1 MAQAPVNP
9 ESYDASDITVLEG
22 LEAVRLRPGMYIGST
37 GPTGLQHLIWEIVDN
52 AVDEAM
58 AGFCEQVDITI
69 HGDGSITVVDN
80 GRGIPVDKHETTG
93 KTGVETVMTTLHAGG
108 KFGGKS
114 YQVSGGLHGVGASV
128 VNALSETTIVEVR
141 RDGKVF
147 RQEYSRGDAQTELE
161 SRPQAETDP
170 AGTGT
175 TVTWIPDM
183 EVFEELTYDFNAI
196 ASRFREM
203 AYLNQGLGIR
213 FRSEFHDEL
222 WPHNEVSYLF
232 DGGVESFVRT
242 MNRRRGAIHDN
253 IVYTREDVEGAQ
265 VEVAFQYN
273 ESFNENCLSF
283 ANCINTIDGGSHVT
297 GFRSALTRVLN
308 DYGRKSKLLKEDAP
322 NLSGEDVREGMLSV
336 ISVKLTD
343 PQFEGQTKGR
353 LGNPEVKGAVETVV
367 GRRLSEFLED
377 HPVDAQKILEKA
389 TTAARAREA
398 AKKARDLVLRK
409 NAMDGGSLPGMLAD
423 CSEKDPSRSELYI
436 VEGPSAGGSAKQG
449 RDRRFQAVL
458 PLRGKILNVEKARF
472 ERMIES
478 DTIRALVT
486 ALGCNIGEDYDESKL
501 RYHRVVIMTDA
512 DVDGAH
518 IRTLLLTFFFRNL
531 PELIGGGYLYI
542 AQAPL
547 YKASRGR
554 SASWLFSDEELDRW
568 LASRVYSKLSV
579 TSQTDEGVSFKGGP
593 LGGIMSPVRDFAE
606 AVAALR
612 TLGLSDAVTL
622 RLLTDPELR
631 NLDFRPPAPEPPAP
645 TEPVQPTM
653 FDEGPPSDETDPESP
668 ESPEFE
674 DLGESTE
681 PVEPPAPLPDIT
693 FDIDGYT
700 LTRAIYEHPVL
711 NTARRLFPR
720 VQKVVDNSPY
730 GIARE
735 EDEIARDVAWNDLVT
750 TLEENA
756 DRGNVAIQRYKGLG
770 EMNADQLWETT
781 MDPGERVMLRVTAD
795 DAIRADELFRTL
807 MGDDVEPRR
816 DFIRTHALEVKNLDV

>member
-37 GPTGLQHLIWEIVDN
+37 GPSGLQHLIWEIVDN

-58 AGFCEQVDITI
+58 AGFCDQVDITI
-69 HGDGSITVVDN
+69 HGDGSVTVIDN

-128 VNALSETTIVEVR
+128 VNALSKTTIVEVR
-141 RDGKVF
+141 RDNKVH
-147 RQEYSRGDAQTELE
+147 RQEYSLGGAVTELV
-161 SRPQAETDP
+161 SRPQVDIDSK
-170 AGTGT
+170 GTGT
-175 TVTWIPDM
+175 TVTWMPDM
-183 EVFEELTYDFNAI
+183 GTFEELTYDFESISN
-196 ASRFREM
+196 RFREM

-213 FRSEFHDEL
+213 FRSDFHDEL

-242 MNRRRGAIHDN
+242 MNRKRGAIHDN
-253 IVYTREDVEGAQ
+253 IVYTRDTVDSAQ

-273 ESFNENCLSF
+273 ESFVENCLSF
-283 ANCINTIDGGSHVT
+283 ANCINTNDGGSHVT

-308 DYGRKSKLLKEDAP
+308 DYGRKSKLLKDDSP

-353 LGNPEVKGAVETVV
+353 LGNPEIKGAVETVV
-367 GRRLSEFLED
+367 GKRLSEFLED
-377 HPVDAQKILEKA
+377 NPVDAQKILEKA
-389 TTAARAREA
+389 TTAARARAA

-423 CSEKDPSRSELYI
+423 CSEKDPSVSELYI

-486 ALGCNIGEDYDESKL
+486 ALGCNIGEDYDQSKL

-579 TSQTDEGVSFKGGP
+579 TSQTDDSVAFKGGP
-593 LGGIMSPVRDFAE
+593 LGGIMSPVRDFAD

-612 TLGLSDAVTL
+612 TLGLSEAVTL
-622 RLLTDPELR
+622 RLLTDPELQ
-631 NLDFRPPAPEPPAP
+631 NLDFRPPTPELPD
-645 TEPVQPTM
+645 PVQPTM
-653 FDEGPPSDETDPESP
+653 FDDEQSPNGSDPEP
-668 ESPEFE
+668 ETTDDIE
-674 DLGESTE
+674 E
-681 PVEPPAPLPDIT
+681 PSEPLAPVPDIT
-693 FDIDGYT
+693 LDVDGFT
-700 LTRAIYEHPVL
+700 LTRAIYEHPTL
-711 NTARRLFPR
+711 NSARRLFPR
-720 VQKVVDNSPY
+720 VQKVVENSPY
-730 GIARE
+730 GISRE
-735 EDEIARDVAWNDLVT
+735 EDEIARDIPWNDLVT
-750 TLEENA
+750 TLEDNA

-781 MDPGERVMLRVTAD
+781 MDPSERLMLRVTAD
-795 DAIRADELFRTL
+795 DAIRADELFTTL
-807 MGDDVEPRR
+807 MGDEVEPRR

>member
-37 GPTGLQHLIWEIVDN
+37 GPSGLQHLIWEIVDN

-58 AGFCEQVDITI
+58 AGFCDQVDITI
-69 HGDGSITVVDN
+69 HGDGSVTVVDN

-128 VNALSETTIVEVR
+128 VNALSKTTIVEVR
-141 RDGKVF
+141 RDNKVH
-147 RQEYSRGDAQTELE
+147 RQEYSLGGPVTELV
-161 SRPQAETDP
+161 SRPQVDIDP
-170 AGTGT
+170 KGTGT
-175 TVTWIPDM
+175 TVTWMPDM
-183 EVFEELTYDFNAI
+183 GTFEELTYDFESISN
-196 ASRFREM
+196 RFREM

-213 FRSEFHDEL
+213 FRSDFHDEL

-242 MNRRRGAIHDN
+242 MNRKRGAIHDN
-253 IVYTREDVEGAQ
+253 IVYTQETVDNAQ

-273 ESFNENCLSF
+273 ESFVENCLSF
-283 ANCINTIDGGSHVT
+283 ANCINTNDGGSHVT

-308 DYGRKSKLLKEDAP
+308 DYGRKSKLLKEDSP

-353 LGNPEVKGAVETVV
+353 LGNPEIKGAVETVV
-367 GRRLSEFLED
+367 GKRLSEFLED
-377 HPVDAQKILEKA
+377 NPVDAQKILEKA
-389 TTAARAREA
+389 TTAARARAA

-423 CSEKDPSRSELYI
+423 CSEKDPSVSELYI

-486 ALGCNIGEDYDESKL
+486 ALGCNIGEDYDQSKL

-554 SASWLFSDEELDRW
+554 SASWLFTDEELDRW

-579 TSQTDEGVSFKGGP
+579 TSQTDDSVAFKGGP
-593 LGGIMSPVRDFAE
+593 LGGIMSPVRDFAD

-612 TLGLSDAVTL
+612 TLGLSEAVTL
-622 RLLTDPELR
+622 QLLTDPELQ
-631 NLDFRPPAPEPPAP
+631 NLDFRTPAPELPN
-645 TEPVQPTM
+645 PVQPTM
-653 FDEGPPSDETDPESP
+653 FDDEQSPDEVDPESKTT
-668 ESPEFE
+668 E
-674 DLGESTE
+674 DIETSS
-681 PVEPPAPLPDIT
+681 EPPSPPPPDIT
-693 FDIDGYT
+693 FDVNGFT
-700 LTRAIYEHPVL
+700 LTRAIYEHPTL
-711 NTARRLFPR
+711 NSARRLFPR
-720 VQKVVDNSPY
+720 VQKVIEHSPY
-730 GIARE
+730 GISRE
-735 EDEIARDVAWNDLVT
+735 EDEIARDIPWNDLVA
-750 TLEENA
+750 TLEDNA

-781 MDPGERVMLRVTAD
+781 MDPSERLMLRVTAN
-795 DAIRADELFRTL
+795 DAIRADELFTTL
-807 MGDDVEPRR
+807 MGDEVEPRR

>member
-37 GPTGLQHLIWEIVDN
+37 GPSGLQHLIWEIVDN

-58 AGFCEQVDITI
+58 AGFCDQVDITI
-69 HGDGSITVVDN
+69 HGDGSVTVVDN

-128 VNALSETTIVEVR
+128 VNALSKTTIVEVR
-141 RDGKVF
+141 RDNKVH
-147 RQEYSRGDAQTELE
+147 RQEYSLGGPVTELV
-161 SRPQAETDP
+161 SRPQVDIDP
-170 AGTGT
+170 KGTGT
-175 TVTWIPDM
+175 TVTWMPDM
-183 EVFEELTYDFNAI
+183 GTFEELTYDFESISN
-196 ASRFREM
+196 RFREM

-213 FRSEFHDEL
+213 FRSDFHDEL

-242 MNRRRGAIHDN
+242 MNRKRGAIHDN
-253 IVYTREDVEGAQ
+253 IVYTQETVDNAQ

-273 ESFNENCLSF
+273 ESFVENCLSF
-283 ANCINTIDGGSHVT
+283 ANCINTNDGGSHVT

-308 DYGRKSKLLKEDAP
+308 DYGRKSKLLKEDSP

-353 LGNPEVKGAVETVV
+353 LGNPEIKGAVETVV
-367 GRRLSEFLED
+367 GKRLSEFLED
-377 HPVDAQKILEKA
+377 NPVDAQKILEKA
-389 TTAARAREA
+389 TTAARARAA

-423 CSEKDPSRSELYI
+423 CSEKDPSVSELYI

-486 ALGCNIGEDYDESKL
+486 ALGCNIGEDYDQSKL

-554 SASWLFSDEELDRW
+554 SASWLFTDEELDRW

-579 TSQTDEGVSFKGGP
+579 TSQTDDSVSFKGGP
-593 LGGIMSPVRDFAE
+593 LGGIMSPVRDFAD

-612 TLGLSDAVTL
+612 TLGLSEAVTL
-622 RLLTDPELR
+622 QLLTDPELQ
-631 NLDFRPPAPEPPAP
+631 NLDFRTPAPELPN
-645 TEPVQPTM
+645 PVQPTM
-653 FDEGPPSDETDPESP
+653 FDDEQSPDEVDPESKTT
-668 ESPEFE
+668 E
-674 DLGESTE
+674 DIETSS
-681 PVEPPAPLPDIT
+681 EPPSPPPPDIT
-693 FDIDGYT
+693 FDVNGFT
-700 LTRAIYEHPVL
+700 LTQAIYEHPTL
-711 NTARRLFPR
+711 NSARRLFPR
-720 VQKVVDNSPY
+720 VQKVVEHSPY
-730 GIARE
+730 GISRE
-735 EDEIARDVAWNDLVT
+735 EDEIARDIPWNDLVA
-750 TLEENA
+750 TLEDNA

-781 MDPGERVMLRVTAD
+781 MDPSERLMLRVTAD
-795 DAIRADELFRTL
+795 DAIRADELFTTL
-807 MGDDVEPRR
+807 MGDEVEPRR

>member
-37 GPTGLQHLIWEIVDN
+37 GPSGLQHLIWEIVDN

-58 AGFCEQVDITI
+58 AGFCDQVDITI
-69 HGDGSITVVDN
+69 HGDGSVTVIDN

-128 VNALSETTIVEVR
+128 VNALSKTTIVEVR
-141 RDGKVF
+141 RGNRVH
-147 RQEYSRGDAQTELE
+147 RQEYSLGGAVTELV
-161 SRPQAETDP
+161 SRPQVDIDSK
-170 AGTGT
+170 GTGT
-175 TVTWIPDM
+175 TVTWMPDM
-183 EVFEELTYDFNAI
+183 GTFEELTYDFESISN
-196 ASRFREM
+196 RFREM

-213 FRSEFHDEL
+213 FRSDFHDEL

-242 MNRRRGAIHDN
+242 MNRKRGAIHDN
-253 IVYTREDVEGAQ
+253 IVYTRETVDNAQ

-273 ESFNENCLSF
+273 ESFVENCLSF
-283 ANCINTIDGGSHVT
+283 ANCINTNDGGSHVT

-308 DYGRKSKLLKEDAP
+308 DYGRKSKLLKDDSP

-353 LGNPEVKGAVETVV
+353 LGNPEIKGAVETVV
-367 GRRLSEFLED
+367 GKRLSEFLED
-377 HPVDAQKILEKA
+377 NPVDAQKILEKA
-389 TTAARAREA
+389 TTAARARAA

-409 NAMDGGSLPGMLAD
+409 NAMDGGSLPGVLAD
-423 CSEKDPSRSELYI
+423 CSEKDPSISELYI

-472 ERMIES
+472 ERMIAS

-486 ALGCNIGEDYDESKL
+486 ALGCNIGEDYDQSKL

-531 PELIGGGYLYI
+531 PELIGSGYLYI

-554 SASWLFSDEELDRW
+554 SASWLFTDEELDRW

-579 TSQTDEGVSFKGGP
+579 TSQTDDSVAFKGGP
-593 LGGIMSPVRDFAE
+593 LGGIMSPVRDFAD

-612 TLGLSDAVTL
+612 TLGLSEAVTL
-622 RLLTDPELR
+622 QLLTDPELQ
-631 NLDFRPPAPEPPAP
+631 NLDFRPPVPELP
-645 TEPVQPTM
+645 EPVQPTM
-653 FDEGPPSDETDPESP
+653 FGDEQSPNGFDLES
-668 ESPEFE
+668 
-674 DLGESTE
+674 ESTDDIEKSSE
-681 PVEPPAPLPDIT
+681 PLPPPPPPPDIT
-693 FDIDGYT
+693 FDVDGFT
-700 LTRAIYEHPVL
+700 LTRAIYEHPTL
-711 NTARRLFPR
+711 NSARRLFPR
-720 VQKVVDNSPY
+720 VQKVVENSPY
-730 GIARE
+730 GISRE
-735 EDEIARDVAWNDLVT
+735 EDEIARDIPWNDLVT
-750 TLEENA
+750 TLEDNA

-781 MDPGERVMLRVTAD
+781 MDPSERLMLRVTAD
-795 DAIRADELFRTL
+795 DAIRADELFTTL
-807 MGDDVEPRR
+807 MGDEVEPRR
-816 DFIRTHALEVKNLDV
+816 NFIRTHALEVKNLDV

>member
-9 ESYDASDITVLEG
+9 DSYDASDITVLEG

-58 AGFCEQVDITI
+58 AGFCDHVDITI
-69 HGDGSITVVDN
+69 HPDGSVTVIDN

-128 VNALSETTIVEVR
+128 VNALSISTVVEVR
-141 RDGKVF
+141 RGNKVY
-147 RQEYSRGDAQTELE
+147 RQEYSRGGPVGELE
-161 SRPQAETDP
+161 SRKQTEADP
-170 AGTGT
+170 EGTGT
-175 TVTWIPDM
+175 TVTWMPDM
-183 EVFEELTYDFNAI
+183 DIFDELTYDYDAI
-196 ASRFREM
+196 SNRFREM
-203 AYLNQGLGIR
+203 AYLNQGLSIR
-213 FRSEFHDEL
+213 FHSDYHEDL

-242 MNRRRGAIHDN
+242 MNRKRGAIHDN
-253 IVYTREDVEGAQ
+253 IVYTQESVDSAQ

-308 DYGRKSKLLKEDAP
+308 DYGRKSKLLKDDAP

-367 GRRLSEFLED
+367 GRRLAEFLED
-377 HPVDAQKILEKA
+377 NPVDAQKILEKA

-423 CSEKDPSRSELYI
+423 CSEKDPANSELYI

-449 RDRRFQAVL
+449 LDRRFQAVL

-486 ALGCNIGEDYDESKL
+486 ALGCNIGEDYDASKL

-579 TSQTDEGVSFKGGP
+579 TSQTDEEVSFKGGP
-593 LGGIMSPVRDFAE
+593 LGGIMSPVRDFGE
-606 AVAALR
+606 AVAAMR
-612 TLGLSDAVTL
+612 TLGLTDDVTL
-622 RLLTDPELR
+622 KLLSDPELQ
-631 NLDFRPPAPEPPAP
+631 NLDFRPPAAELP
-645 TEPVQPTM
+645 EPVQPTM
-653 FDEGPPSDETDPESP
+653 FDESSDQDSETETDG
-668 ESPEFE
+668 
-674 DLGESTE
+674 LAE
-681 PVEPPAPLPDIT
+681 PVEPPPPPPDIT
-693 FDIDGYT
+693 FEIGDYT
-700 LTRAIYEHPVL
+700 LTRAIYEHPVM
-711 NTARRLFPR
+711 NTLRRLFPR
-720 VQKVVDNSPY
+720 VQKIVENSPY

-735 EDEIARDVAWNDLVT
+735 EDEIARDVTWNDLVT

-781 MDPGERVMLRVTAD
+781 MDPSERVMLRVTAD

>member
-1 MAQAPVNP
+1 
-9 ESYDASDITVLEG
+9 
-22 LEAVRLRPGMYIGST
+22 
-37 GPTGLQHLIWEIVDN
+37 
-52 AVDEAM
+52 
-58 AGFCEQVDITI
+58 
-69 HGDGSITVVDN
+69 
-80 GRGIPVDKHETTG
+80 
-93 KTGVETVMTTLHAGG
+93 
-108 KFGGKS
+108 
-114 YQVSGGLHGVGASV
+114 
-128 VNALSETTIVEVR
+128 
-141 RDGKVF
+141 
-147 RQEYSRGDAQTELE
+147 
-161 SRPQAETDP
+161 
-170 AGTGT
+170 
-175 TVTWIPDM
+175 
-183 EVFEELTYDFNAI
+183 
-196 ASRFREM
+196 
-203 AYLNQGLGIR
+203 
-213 FRSEFHDEL
+213 
-222 WPHNEVSYLF
+222 
-232 DGGVESFVRT
+232 
-242 MNRRRGAIHDN
+242 MNRKRGAIHDN
-253 IVYTREDVEGAQ
+253 IVYTQENVDGAQ

-273 ESFNENCLSF
+273 ESFVENCLSF

-308 DYGRKSKLLKEDAP
+308 DYGRKSKLLKEDAA

-336 ISVKLTD
+336 ISVKLTN

-367 GRRLSEFLED
+367 GRRLAEFLED
-377 HPVDAQKILEKA
+377 NPMDAQKILEKA

-423 CSEKDPSRSELYI
+423 CSEKDPANSELYI

-478 DTIRALVT
+478 DTIRSLVT
-486 ALGCNIGEDYDESKL
+486 ALGCNIGEDYDASKL

-579 TSQTDEGVSFKGGP
+579 TSQTDDEVNFKGGP
-593 LGGIMSPVRDFAE
+593 LGGIMSPVRDFADTI
-606 AVAALR
+606 AALR
-612 TLGLSDAVTL
+612 TIGLSEEVTL
-622 RLLTDPELR
+622 RLLTDPELQ
-631 NLDFRPPAPEPPAP
+631 NLSFRPPMPETP
-645 TEPVQPTM
+645 EPVQPTM
-653 FDEGPPSDETDPESP
+653 FDEPASEDAESESVPE
-668 ESPEFE
+668 
-674 DLGESTE
+674 DAGE
-681 PVEPPAPLPDIT
+681 PVEPPPPAPDIT
-693 FDIDGYT
+693 FDIDGFT
-700 LTRAIYEHPVL
+700 LSRAIYEHPTL
-711 NTARRLFPR
+711 NSARRLFPR
-720 VQKVVDNSPY
+720 VQKIVENSPY

-735 EDEIARDVAWNDLVT
+735 EDEIARDVDWNDLVT

-781 MDPGERVMLRVTAD
+781 MDPAERVMLRVTAD
-795 DAIRADELFRTL
+795 DAIQADDLFRTL

>member
-58 AGFCEQVDITI
+58 AGFCDFVDITI
-69 HGDGSITVVDN
+69 NPDGSVKVVDN
-80 GRGIPVDKHETTG
+80 GRGIPVDKHDTTG

-128 VNALSETTIVEVR
+128 VNALSASTLVEVR
-141 RDGKVF
+141 RGNKVHT
-147 RQEYSRGDAQTELE
+147 QEYSRGGALGELV
-161 SRPQAETDP
+161 SRPQTENDP
-170 AGTGT
+170 VGTGT
-175 TVTWIPDM
+175 TVTWMPDM
-183 EVFEELTYDFNAI
+183 DIFDELTYDFDAI
-196 ASRFREM
+196 SNRFREM

-213 FRSEFHDEL
+213 FHSDYHEDL

-253 IVYTREDVEGAQ
+253 IVYTRESVENAQ

-308 DYGRKSKLLKEDAP
+308 DYGRKSKLLKEDAA

-367 GRRLSEFLED
+367 GRRLNEFLED
-377 HPVDAQKILEKA
+377 NPVDAQKILEKA

-423 CSEKDPSRSELYI
+423 CSEKDPANSELYI

-486 ALGCNIGEDYDESKL
+486 ALGCNIGEDYDPSKL

-518 IRTLLLTFFFRNL
+518 IRTLLLTFFYRNL

-554 SASWLFSDEELDRW
+554 AASWLFSDEELDRW
-568 LASRVYSKLSV
+568 LASRVYAKLSV
-579 TSQTDEGVSFKGGP
+579 TSQTDNDVSFKGGP
-593 LGGIMSPVRDFAE
+593 LGGIMSPLRDFGE
-606 AVAALR
+606 AVAALG
-612 TLGLSDAVTL
+612 TLGLTDDITL
-622 RLLTDPELR
+622 RLLSDPDLQ
-631 NLDFRPPAPEPPAP
+631 NLDFRPELPELPD
-645 TEPVQPTM
+645 PVQPMM
-653 FDEGPPSDETDPESP
+653 FDEPEMGDSEAESEQQPESHEVP
-668 ESPEFE
+668 P
-674 DLGESTE
+674 DL
-681 PVEPPAPLPDIT
+681 T
-693 FDIDGYT
+693 FSIGDYT
-700 LTRAIYEHPVL
+700 LTRAIYEHPVM

-720 VQKVVDNSPY
+720 VQKVIENSPY
-730 GIARE
+730 GISRE
-735 EDEIARDVAWNDLVT
+735 EDEIARDVNWDELVM

-756 DRGNVAIQRYKGLG
+756 DRGNLAIQRYKGLG

-781 MDPGERVMLRVTAD
+781 MDPAERVMLRVTAD

-816 DFIRTHALEVKNLDV
+816 DFIRTHALEVRNLDV

>member
-37 GPTGLQHLIWEIVDN
+37 GPSGLQHLIWEIVDN

-58 AGFCEQVDITI
+58 AGFCDQVDITI
-69 HGDGSITVVDN
+69 HPDGSLTVIDN
-80 GRGIPVDKHETTG
+80 GRGIPVDRHETTG

-128 VNALSETTIVEVR
+128 VNALSISTIVEVR
-141 RDGKVF
+141 REGKVF
-147 RQEYSRGDAQTELE
+147 RQEYSRGDPQTELV
-161 SRPQAETDP
+161 SRPQLETDP
-170 AGTGT
+170 PGTGT
-175 TVTWIPDM
+175 LVTWMPDM
-183 EVFEELTYDFNAI
+183 DVFDELAYDYDAI
-196 ASRFREM
+196 SNRFREM

-213 FRSEFHDEL
+213 FRSDFHDEL

-242 MNRRRGAIHDN
+242 MNRKRGAIHDK
-253 IVYTREDVEGAQ
+253 IVYTKEDVDGTQ

-308 DYGRKSKLLKEDAP
+308 DYGRKSKLLKDDAP

-367 GRRLSEFLED
+367 GRRLAEFLED
-377 HPVDAQKILEKA
+377 NPIDAQKILEKA

-409 NAMDGGSLPGMLAD
+409 NAMDGGSLPGTLAD
-423 CSEKDPSRSELYI
+423 CSEKDPAKSELYI

-449 RDRRFQAVL
+449 RDRWFQAVL

-478 DTIRALVT
+478 ETIRMLIT
-486 ALGCNIGEDYDESKL
+486 ALGCGIGEDYNQSKL

-531 PELIGGGYLYI
+531 PELITSGYLYI

-547 YKASRGR
+547 YRASRGR
-554 SASWLFSDEELDRW
+554 SASWLFSDDELDKW

-579 TSQTDEGVSFKGGP
+579 TSQTDDQVSFRGGP
-593 LGGIMSPVRDFAE
+593 LGGILSPVRDFGD

-612 TLGLSDAVTL
+612 TLGVSEAVTL
-622 RLLTDPELR
+622 RLLRDPDLQH
-631 NLDFRPPAPEPPAP
+631 LDFRPPAPD
-645 TEPVQPTM
+645 PVQPTM
-653 FDEGPPSDETDPESP
+653 FADDASTDGTGPDSESGVDITAEPIETP
-668 ESPEFE
+668 
-674 DLGESTE
+674 
-681 PVEPPAPLPDIT
+681 PPAPDIT

-700 LTRAIYEHPVL
+700 LTRAIYEHPVM
-711 NTARRLFPR
+711 NTARRLYPK
-720 VQKVVDNSPY
+720 VQKIVENSPY

-735 EDEIARDVAWNDLVT
+735 EDEIARDVLWSDLVT

-756 DRGNVAIQRYKGLG
+756 DRGNVSIQRYKGLG

-781 MDPGERVMLRVTAD
+781 MDPAERVMLRVTTD
-795 DAIRADELFRTL
+795 DQIQADELFRTL
-807 MGDDVEPRR
+807 MGDDVAPRR
-816 DFIRTHALEVKNLDV
+816 DFIRTHALEVRNLDI

>member
-37 GPTGLQHLIWEIVDN
+37 GPSGLQHLIWEIVDN

-58 AGFCEQVDITI
+58 AGFCDQVDITI
-69 HGDGSITVVDN
+69 HGDGSVTVVDN

-128 VNALSETTIVEVR
+128 VNALSKTTIVEVR
-141 RDGKVF
+141 RDNKVH
-147 RQEYSRGDAQTELE
+147 RQEYSLGGPVTELV
-161 SRPQAETDP
+161 SRPQVDIDP
-170 AGTGT
+170 KGTGT
-175 TVTWIPDM
+175 TVTWMPDM
-183 EVFEELTYDFNAI
+183 GTFEELTYDFESISN
-196 ASRFREM
+196 RFREM

-213 FRSEFHDEL
+213 FRSDFHDEL

-242 MNRRRGAIHDN
+242 MNRKRGAIHDN
-253 IVYTREDVEGAQ
+253 IVYTQETVDNAQ

-273 ESFNENCLSF
+273 ESFVENCLSF
-283 ANCINTIDGGSHVT
+283 ANCINTNDGGSHVT

-308 DYGRKSKLLKEDAP
+308 DYGRKSKLLKEDSP

-353 LGNPEVKGAVETVV
+353 LGNPEIKGAVETVV
-367 GRRLSEFLED
+367 GKRLSEFLED
-377 HPVDAQKILEKA
+377 NPVDAQKILEKA
-389 TTAARAREA
+389 TTAARARAA

-423 CSEKDPSRSELYI
+423 CSEKDPSVSELYI

-486 ALGCNIGEDYDESKL
+486 ALGCNIGEDYDQSKL

-554 SASWLFSDEELDRW
+554 SASWLFTDEELDRW

-579 TSQTDEGVSFKGGP
+579 TSQTDDSVAFKGGP
-593 LGGIMSPVRDFAE
+593 LGGIMSPVRDFAD

-612 TLGLSDAVTL
+612 TLGLSEAVTL
-622 RLLTDPELR
+622 QLLTDPELQ
-631 NLDFRPPAPEPPAP
+631 NLDFRTPAPELPN
-645 TEPVQPTM
+645 PVQPTM
-653 FDEGPPSDETDPESP
+653 FDDEQSSDKVDPESKTT
-668 ESPEFE
+668 E
-674 DLGESTE
+674 DIETSS
-681 PVEPPAPLPDIT
+681 EPPSPPPPDIT
-693 FDIDGYT
+693 FDVNGFT
-700 LTRAIYEHPVL
+700 LTQAIYEHPTL
-711 NTARRLFPR
+711 NSARRLFPR
-720 VQKVVDNSPY
+720 VQKVVEHSPY
-730 GIARE
+730 GISRE
-735 EDEIARDVAWNDLVT
+735 EDEIARDIPWNDLVA
-750 TLEENA
+750 TLEDNA

-781 MDPGERVMLRVTAD
+781 MDPSERLMLRVTAD
-795 DAIRADELFRTL
+795 DAIRADEMFTTL
-807 MGDDVEPRR
+807 MGDEVEPRR

>member
-37 GPTGLQHLIWEIVDN
+37 GPSGLQHLIWEIVDN

-58 AGFCEQVDITI
+58 AGFCDQVDITI
-69 HGDGSITVVDN
+69 HGDGSVTVIDN

-128 VNALSETTIVEVR
+128 VNALSKTTIVEVR
-141 RDGKVF
+141 RDNKVH
-147 RQEYSRGDAQTELE
+147 RQEYSLGGAVTELV
-161 SRPQAETDP
+161 SRPQVDADSK
-170 AGTGT
+170 GTGT
-175 TVTWIPDM
+175 TVTWMPDM
-183 EVFEELTYDFNAI
+183 GTFEELTYDFESISN
-196 ASRFREM
+196 RFREM

-213 FRSEFHDEL
+213 FRSDFHDEL

-242 MNRRRGAIHDN
+242 MNRKRGAIHDN
-253 IVYTREDVEGAQ
+253 IVYTQETVDNAQ

-273 ESFNENCLSF
+273 ESFVENCLSF
-283 ANCINTIDGGSHVT
+283 ANCINTNDGGSHVT

-308 DYGRKSKLLKEDAP
+308 DYGRKSKLLKDDSP

-353 LGNPEVKGAVETVV
+353 LGNPEIKGAVEAVV
-367 GRRLSEFLED
+367 GKRLSEFLED
-377 HPVDAQKILEKA
+377 NPVDAQKILEKA
-389 TTAARAREA
+389 TTAARARAA

-423 CSEKDPSRSELYI
+423 CSEKDPSISELYI

-486 ALGCNIGEDYDESKL
+486 ALGCNIGEDYDQSKL

-531 PELIGGGYLYI
+531 PELIGSGYLYI

-554 SASWLFSDEELDRW
+554 SASWLFTDEELDRW

-579 TSQTDEGVSFKGGP
+579 TSQTDESVTFKGGP
-593 LGGIMSPVRDFAE
+593 LGGIMSPVRDFAD

-612 TLGLSDAVTL
+612 TLGLSEAVTL
-622 RLLTDPELR
+622 RLLTDPELQ
-631 NLDFRPPAPEPPAP
+631 NMDFRPPAPELP
-645 TEPVQPTM
+645 ESVQPTM
-653 FDEGPPSDETDPESP
+653 FGDEQSPNGSDPESETTGDIV
-668 ESPEFE
+668 ES
-674 DLGESTE
+674 SE
-681 PVEPPAPLPDIT
+681 PLAPPPPPPDIT
-693 FDIDGYT
+693 FDIDGFT
-700 LTRAIYEHPVL
+700 LTRAIYEHPTL
-711 NTARRLFPR
+711 NSARRLFPR
-720 VQKVVDNSPY
+720 VQKVVENSPY
-730 GIARE
+730 GISRE
-735 EDEIARDVAWNDLVT
+735 VDEIARDIPWNDLVA
-750 TLEENA
+750 TLEDNA

-781 MDPGERVMLRVTAD
+781 MDPSERVMLRVTAD
-795 DAIRADELFRTL
+795 DAIRADELFTTL

>member
-37 GPTGLQHLIWEIVDN
+37 GPSGLQHLIWEIVDN

-58 AGFCEQVDITI
+58 AGFCDQVDITI
-69 HGDGSITVVDN
+69 HGDGSVTVIDN

-128 VNALSETTIVEVR
+128 VNALSKTTIVEVR
-141 RDGKVF
+141 RGNNVH
-147 RQEYSRGDAQTELE
+147 RQEYSLGGAVTELV
-161 SRPQAETDP
+161 SRPQVESDP
-170 AGTGT
+170 KGTGT
-175 TVTWIPDM
+175 TVTWAPDM
-183 EVFEELTYDFNAI
+183 GTFEELTYDFDAI
-196 ASRFREM
+196 SNRFREM

-213 FRSEFHDEL
+213 FHSDFHEEL

-242 MNRRRGAIHDN
+242 MNRKRGAIHDN
-253 IVYTREDVEGAQ
+253 IVYTRETVDSAQ

-273 ESFNENCLSF
+273 ESFVENCLSF
-283 ANCINTIDGGSHVT
+283 ANCINTNDGGSHVT

-308 DYGRKSKLLKEDAP
+308 DYGRKSKLLKDDSP

-353 LGNPEVKGAVETVV
+353 LGNPEIKGAVETVV
-367 GRRLSEFLED
+367 GKRLSEFLED
-377 HPVDAQKILEKA
+377 NPVDAQKILEKA
-389 TTAARAREA
+389 TTAARARAA

-423 CSEKDPSRSELYI
+423 CSEKDPSISELYI

-486 ALGCNIGEDYDESKL
+486 ALGCNIGEDYDQSKL

-531 PELIGGGYLYI
+531 PELIGSGYLYI

-579 TSQTDEGVSFKGGP
+579 TSQTNDSVAFKGGP
-593 LGGIMSPVRDFAE
+593 LGGIMSPVRDFAD

-612 TLGLSDAVTL
+612 TLGLSEAVTL
-622 RLLTDPELR
+622 RLLTDPELQ
-631 NLDFRPPAPEPPAP
+631 NLDFRPPAPELP
-645 TEPVQPTM
+645 EPVQPTM
-653 FDEGPPSDETDPESP
+653 FGDEQSSNGSDPDSETTDDIEES
-668 ESPEFE
+668 S
-674 DLGESTE
+674 E
-681 PVEPPAPLPDIT
+681 PVAPPPPPPPDIT
-693 FDIDGYT
+693 FDVDGFT
-700 LTRAIYEHPVL
+700 LTRAIYEHPTL
-711 NTARRLFPR
+711 NSARRLFPR
-720 VQKVVDNSPY
+720 VQKVVENSPY
-730 GIARE
+730 GISRE
-735 EDEIARDVAWNDLVT
+735 EDEIARDIPWNDLVT
-750 TLEENA
+750 TLEDNA

-781 MDPGERVMLRVTAD
+781 MDPSERVMLRVTAD
-795 DAIRADELFRTL
+795 DAIRADELFTTL

>member
-1 MAQAPVNP
+1 M
-9 ESYDASDITVLEG
+9 
-22 LEAVRLRPGMYIGST
+22 
-37 GPTGLQHLIWEIVDN
+37 
-52 AVDEAM
+52 
-58 AGFCEQVDITI
+58 
-69 HGDGSITVVDN
+69 
-80 GRGIPVDKHETTG
+80 
-93 KTGVETVMTTLHAGG
+93 
-108 KFGGKS
+108 
-114 YQVSGGLHGVGASV
+114 
-128 VNALSETTIVEVR
+128 
-141 RDGKVF
+141 
-147 RQEYSRGDAQTELE
+147 
-161 SRPQAETDP
+161 
-170 AGTGT
+170 GT
-175 TVTWIPDM
+175 
-183 EVFEELTYDFNAI
+183 FEELTYDFDAI
-196 ASRFREM
+196 SNRFREM

-242 MNRRRGAIHDN
+242 MNRKRGAIHDN
-253 IVYTREDVEGAQ
+253 IVYTQENVDGAQ

-273 ESFNENCLSF
+273 ESFVENCLSF

-308 DYGRKSKLLKEDAP
+308 DYGRKSKLLKEDAA

-336 ISVKLTD
+336 ISVKLTN

-367 GRRLSEFLED
+367 GRRLAEFLED
-377 HPVDAQKILEKA
+377 NPMDAQKILEKA

-423 CSEKDPSRSELYI
+423 CSEKDPANSELYI

-478 DTIRALVT
+478 DTIRSLVT
-486 ALGCNIGEDYDESKL
+486 ALGCNIGEDYDASKL

-579 TSQTDEGVSFKGGP
+579 TSQTDDEVNFKGGP
-593 LGGIMSPVRDFAE
+593 LGGIMSPVRDFADTI
-606 AVAALR
+606 AALR
-612 TLGLSDAVTL
+612 TIGLSEEVTL
-622 RLLTDPELR
+622 RLLTDPELQ
-631 NLDFRPPAPEPPAP
+631 NLSFRPPMPETP
-645 TEPVQPTM
+645 EPVQPTM
-653 FDEGPPSDETDPESP
+653 FDEPTSEDAESESVPE
-668 ESPEFE
+668 
-674 DLGESTE
+674 DAGE
-681 PVEPPAPLPDIT
+681 PVEPPPPAPDIT
-693 FDIDGYT
+693 FDIDGFT
-700 LTRAIYEHPVL
+700 LSRAIYEHPTL
-711 NTARRLFPR
+711 NSARRLFPR
-720 VQKVVDNSPY
+720 VQKIVENSPY

-735 EDEIARDVAWNDLVT
+735 EDEIARDVDWNDLVT

-781 MDPGERVMLRVTAD
+781 MDPAERVMLRVTAD
-795 DAIRADELFRTL
+795 DAIQADDLFRTL